1 MVELGLAIISILLVV
16 ALLSA
21 LLPRRLRDER
31 LERRKSRGD
40 SHLDGFAG
48 TCGCSLWALGKI
60 RSTRKIR
67 GHSR

>member
-1 MVELGLAIISILLVV
+1 MVELGVVIIVTLLVV
-16 ALLSA
+16 GLLPA

-31 LERRKSRGD
+31 LERRKSRGN
-40 SHLDGFAG
+40 SHLGGFAG

-60 RSTRKIR
+60 RSTRQIR